1 MSCSMVWLYAAMQVA
16 HSAICGAIWYIVY
29 SAMRSSGIHLY
40 YCYSRAGVLNPGGVK
55 CKSGVTGVSWGFWT
69 ALRVHLIVTESH

>member
-1 MSCSMVWLYAAMQVA
+1 MVWLYAAMQVA
-16 HSAICGAIWYIVY
+16 HSA
-29 SAMRSSGIHLY
+29 MRSDLVY
-40 YCYSRAGVLNPGGVK
+40 RVLGYAEFRNTFILLLFPRWCAKPRGVK